1 MKRYPPLEITAPLL
15 FAFIFALTLIYSRLE
30 PHVED
35 VDASYVREHTG
46 KPGYVLVDA
55 RPEESYLGKS
65 PRPGVPGGHIPG
77 AMNFPLENL
86 NMRTQIAAG
95 LLAKEGITKAK
106 TVIIYC
112 NTGVL
117 SGRLADQ
124 LVRRFNFSSSNIKN
138 YRGGTVEWVK
148 DPRNILLPPDHETG
162 LIGELHSQKFR
173 GK

>member
-1 MKRYPPLEITAPLL
+1 MKKYPPLEITAPIL

-35 VDASYVREHTG
+35 VDASFVKEHAG
-46 KPGYVLVDA
+46 SSGYVLVDA
-55 RPEESYLGKS
+55 RPEESYMGKS
-65 PRPGVPGGHIPG
+65 PRAGIPGGHIPE
-77 AMNFPLENL
+77 AISFPPENL
-86 NMRTQIAAG
+86 TMPTQLVAA
-95 LLAKEGITKAK
+95 LLAKEGITKNK

-124 LVRRFNFSSSNIKN
+124 LVRRFNFSASNIKN
-138 YRGGTVEWVK
+138 FRGSIIEWVK
-148 DPRNILLPPDHETG
+148 DPENILLPPDHETG
-162 LIGELHSQKFR
+162 LVDKLHSQKFK